1 MNMSCDVTKCHV
13 YVRTFLVVFL
23 KCGMKGQTEKDEYVS
38 SQQNYKISWWHRSAD
53 RSVYLKGSFVI
64 VLRVRHVN
72 YIGLLNIRIESG
84 KITNARIH
92 LSSNW
97 RGKNPDYFKECQLD
111 VLVLN
116 RAIVFGIYQVEYT
129 LSPNLLI
136 GLHVNYKWWLWCHFE
151 S

>member
-1 MNMSCDVTKCHV
+1 MDTSRDVTVSHF
-13 YVRTFLVVFL
+13 YVRIFFVVVVL
-23 KCGMKGQTEKDEYVS
+23 KCGMNGQAEKDYDS
-38 SQQNYKISWWHRSAD
+38 SKQNYMKISLWHRSAD
-53 RSVYLKGSFVI
+53 RFVYLKRSFVI

-97 RGKNPDYFKECQLD
+97 RGNTPDYFKQCQLY

-116 RAIVFGIYQVEYT
+116 RAIVFGAY
-129 LSPNLLI
+129 LSLNLLI
-136 GLHVNYKWWLWCHFE
+136 GLHGNYKWWLWCHFE
-151 S
+151 G